1 MKKVYE
7 VRVVAC
13 GREGLT
19 EVKLGTV
26 EDWDSLK
33 NLLCSLLISL
43 KGDGLE
49 SVIITPLEIGAEKS
63 EQA

>member
-7 VRVVAC
+7 VRIAAC
-13 GREGLT
+13 GRIGLT

-33 NLLCSLLISL
+33 DLLYNLLTSL

-49 SVIITPLEIGAEKS
+49 SVTITPLEIEEP

>member
-13 GREGLT
+13 GKAGLT
-19 EVKLGTV
+19 EVKLETV

-49 SVIITPLEIGAEKS
+49 SVIITPLEIGAEKP